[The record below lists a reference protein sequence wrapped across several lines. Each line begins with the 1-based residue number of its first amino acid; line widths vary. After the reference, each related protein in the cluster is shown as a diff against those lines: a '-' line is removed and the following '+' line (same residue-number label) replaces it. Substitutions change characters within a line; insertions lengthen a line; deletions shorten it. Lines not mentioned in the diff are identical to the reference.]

1 MGIKESALPQKSL
14 VSTDDFL
21 RVVGSDGSSYKQK
34 VPSVSDSIMM
44 GAAKTIPSGSV
55 NDLTTPGMYY
65 CYSAVTGLPTTGLYR
80 VRVEYYG
87 GAYNQYANPNGSND
101 IYFRTYSNGAW
112 GSWVKMPTRAEVN
125 ALNSKTQS
133 GLSSTS
139 GTFDSWSTVKK
150 NGNICSLSF
159 RMTMTSAVSAWSA
172 IFTLP
177 SGYRPSTD
185 TNLYLPVFLNGA
197 ISYMQVQILSNGNV
211 RLATG
216 INNGTTFGFTAIFW

>member
-112 GSWVKMPTRAEVN
+112 GSWVKMPTRAEVD
-125 ALNSKTQS
+125 ALNSKTLKQEIFEFNVS
-133 GLSSTS
+133 GGWTAGKTIGTRVAQQTAQLSMPT
-139 GTFDSWSTVKK
+139 
-150 NGNICSLSF
+150 GNIAGVTITYIGDS
-159 RMTMTSAVSAWSA
+159 SAFHPLAFVA
-172 IFTLP
+172 
-177 SGYRPSTD
+177 
-185 TNLYLPVFLNGA
+185 NGA
-197 ISYMQVQILSNGNV
+197 LICNWYAASSGACTESGSRVQVRVSY
-211 RLATG
+211 T
-216 INNGTTFGFTAIFW
+216 